1 MKVMENEWTKVFST
15 DEEYKAVIIKEKL
28 KEEGIESSSIN
39 KKGSE
44 IDLFIGQVEIYVLNE
59 DLSKAIEVIKKHPE
73 L

>member
-1 MKVMENEWTKVFST
+1 MENEWTKVFST

-28 KEEGIESSSIN
+28 TKEGIESNQIN

-44 IDLFIGQVEIYVLNE
+44 IELFIGEIEIYVLDEN
-59 DLSKAIEVIKKHPE
+59 LSKAIEIIKKHPE